1 MLSFINTF
9 KTNLNAQ
16 QRYLSLISRQM
27 FTVTHKGEKMTT
39 QNKITFRVI
48 DAPTGAGK
56 TTALIKM
63 INAAQTSADSFNR

>member
-1 MLSFINTF
+1 
-9 KTNLNAQ
+9 
-16 QRYLSLISRQM
+16 
-27 FTVTHKGEKMTT
+27 MTT

-63 INAAQTSADSFNR
+63 INAAQPAADNFNRFLVLTPLLQKYSGYAPIQTVGSL

>member
-1 MLSFINTF
+1 
-9 KTNLNAQ
+9 
-16 QRYLSLISRQM
+16 
-27 FTVTHKGEKMTT
+27 MTT

-63 INAAQTSADSFNR
+63 INAAQPAADNFNRFFGTHSTTFRSTADMCQYKL